1 MQFKSNSIAI
11 QNKNL
16 VQTREIE
23 IDKNGIIDN
32 QLCGTFARSENLAT
46 LGSGRCSSAKHWKIE
61 TYKRT

>member
-23 IDKNGIIDN
+23 IDETGIIDN
-32 QLCGTFARSENLAT
+32 QLCGTFASSENFAT
-46 LGSGRCSSAKHWKIE
+46 LGGGRCSSAKEWKIRI
-61 TYKRT
+61 YKSP